1 MRSVD
6 KLEAN
11 GAVRWQWLGERR
23 AARGC
28 LSVKPPPEVETG
40 GAAVRLSK
48 AEELAAREREKIEA
62 AAERYFEQREKAK
75 LRMRRVR
82 AQRKG

>member
-11 GAVRWQWLGERR
+11 GAVRWQWLGDRR

-28 LSVKPPPEVETG
+28 LSVKPPPEIEMG

-48 AEELAAREREKIEA
+48 AEELAAREQAKIEEA
-62 AAERYFEQREKAK
+62 AQRYFVQREKAK
-75 LRMRRVR
+75 IRMRRVR